1 MWDAFELARGV
12 VAAAAVYG
20 AIGTAVALH
29 FVFLRLRR
37 VDSAARDAGVGF
49 VLVILPGLVA
59 LWPWV
64 VLAKGLRTSGAA
76 PGAVPTGAVPTRG
89 KVEP

>member
-12 VAAAAVYG
+12 VVAAAVYG
-20 AIGTAVALH
+20 GIGTAVALH
-29 FVFLRLRR
+29 FVFARLRR

-64 VLAKGLRTSGAA
+64 VLAKGLRTGVARKD
-76 PGAVPTGAVPTRG
+76 AVPTGGTAKP
-89 KVEP
+89 